1 MKTKPTSFKI
11 TIICVAAI
19 VLIAF
24 SLIVIWLSIQGYRY
38 YNPNFE
44 IHIFTRES
52 EDLYWEYPSYTT
64 WGDSAFGMS
73 PKVYEAIKEFAD
85 ETTAV
90 DEWLHTY
97 QLPIDVTCE
106 VVIQGEQTIVTYEGT
121 ATNQNGEAENIYK
134 QLVFDFVITENII
147 DHSVR

>member
-1 MKTKPTSFKI
+1 MKEKNAIKVS
-11 TIICVAAI
+11 III
-19 VLIAF
+19 VLAIF
-24 SLIVIWLSIQGYRY
+24 IVALSIVAIWLVNQGYRY

-106 VVIQGEQTIVTYEGT
+106 VLIQGDQTIVTYEGT
-121 ATNQNGEAENIYK
+121 ATNQEGEVENIYK

>member
-1 MKTKPTSFKI
+1 MKTKSNALKI
-11 TIICVAAI
+11 TVICVTAI
-19 VLIAF
+19 VIIAL
-24 SLIVIWLSIQGYRY
+24 SLALVWLSVQGYRY

-44 IHIFTRES
+44 IHIWTREG
-52 EDLYWEYPSYTT
+52 EALYWEYPSYTT
-64 WGDSAFGMS
+64 WGDSTFGIS

-85 ETTAV
+85 ETAAV

-106 VVIQGEQTIVTYEGT
+106 VVIQGDQTIVTYEGT
-121 ATNQNGEAENIYK
+121 ATNQNGDAEYIYK
-134 QLVFDFVITENII
+134 QLVFDFVITEDII

>member
-1 MKTKPTSFKI
+1 MKEKSAIKVS
-11 TIICVAAI
+11 IIIVLAIFIVALSVAAI
-19 VLIAF
+19 
-24 SLIVIWLSIQGYRY
+24 WLVNQGYRY

-52 EDLYWEYPSYTT
+52 ENLYWEYPSYTT

-73 PKVYEAIKEFAD
+73 PKVYEAIKQFAD

-97 QLPIDVTCE
+97 QLPIDVTCD
-106 VVIQGEQTIVTYEGT
+106 VVIQGDQTIVTYEGT

-134 QLVFDFVITENII
+134 QLVFDFVITEDII
-147 DHSVR
+147 DHSVQ